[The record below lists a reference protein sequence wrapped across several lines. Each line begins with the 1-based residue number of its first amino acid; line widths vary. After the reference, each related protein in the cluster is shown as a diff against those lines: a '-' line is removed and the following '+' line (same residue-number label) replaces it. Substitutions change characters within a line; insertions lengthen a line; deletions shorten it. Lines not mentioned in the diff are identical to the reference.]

1 MNSITSTKR
10 SGRDSFK
17 LATLT
22 FLAVGGITTLVGL
35 AIVPF
40 IIRKMETQYL
50 TVQSD
55 NNEQRARSLARF
67 AELRLK
73 DGHKPKDVSADLQA
87 ILTGADVNR
96 GYSCIVDRADS
107 SLICHPLA
115 EAIGKSIARKD
126 IQFISTET
134 GITPQPTAEPWVEAI
149 ARAKTESGRLTTG
162 TGKSEIVHMQPI
174 KGTNWTVATHEN
186 TETVENALAKLRA
199 TLILG
204 SIGIGL
210 LLAIPSSFAARAV
223 NRRHEKHLE
232 NERERS
238 DRLLLNILPESIAER
253 LKSSDGIIA
262 DRHDGITVLFA
273 DIVGFTPLAAKT
285 SAADLVAWLNEV
297 VSLIDD
303 ICTRYDLEKIK
314 TIGDAYMLCGGLS
327 GDKQEAAKN
336 VIKAGQDMLKA
347 VQSVPLECSGG
358 KLNMRIGVHTGELIA
373 GVIGKRKI
381 AYDVWGDVVNTAS
394 RIESSGIPGQI
405 QISSTTA
412 DLVRG
417 TFELESRGSIPIKG
431 KGEMELWL
439 VRKNWNTG

>member
-1 MNSITSTKR
+1 MKSIKPSKQ
-10 SGRDSFK
+10 SGLESFR

-35 AIVPF
+35 AVVPF

-55 NNEQRARSLARF
+55 NNEQRARALARF
-67 AELRLK
+67 AELRIK
-73 DGHKPKDVSADLQA
+73 DGHEAAAVSADLQA

-115 EAIGKSIARKD
+115 EAIGKQIPRKD
-126 IQFISTET
+126 IQFISSEGNLTAEA
-134 GITPQPTAEPWVEAI
+134 TAEPWVDAI
-149 ARAKTESGRLTTG
+149 ARAGTETG
-162 TGKSEIVHMQPI
+162 KLITAKGKSEIVHMQPI
-174 KGTNWTVATHEN
+174 EGTNWTVATHEN
-186 TETVENALAKLRA
+186 TETIEKALAKLRA

-204 SIGIGL
+204 AIGIGL
-210 LLAIPSSFAARAV
+210 LLAVPSSFAARAV
-223 NRRHEKHLE
+223 NRQHERHLE

-238 DRLLLNILPESIAER
+238 DRLLLNILPEPIAER

-303 ICTRYDLEKIK
+303 ICTTYQLEKIK

-327 GDKQEAAKN
+327 GDKKQSAEN

-358 KLNMRIGVHTGELIA
+358 RLNMRIGVHTGELIA

-412 DLVRG
+412 DLVREK
-417 TFELESRGSIPIKG
+417 FELESRGSIPIKG

-439 VRKNWNTG
+439 VREG